1 MTGCAAHVPQKL
13 GIFEYFPVHI
23 STFQHFN
30 YVSVSRIIVELSAED
45 GEATDSLDSAPG
57 IPVSDLGTILQ
68 EARRLELEV
77 VGVAL
82 NLDVSGSLDHE
93 ANLGRVVRGLGVAE
107 AAVVAARDCGVELRS
122 VHLGQ
127 ICCSALN
134 LPAHFAADINTI
146 LARDVFASLRVSADA
161 STFLVSSCV
170 TLAAQITAAAEV
182 AAKDPAMSYAVNE
195 SVFGAFS
202 GNLAAP
208 ECCLTAP
215 LVLGGRGG
223 RRRGAS
229 GQLLD
234 CAITGL
240 TGSSLDTVV
249 PLGDVVLPR
258 MEAGDWLL
266 FPDMGARSLSEYEAS
281 SRKIVGNK
289 SFVCIRNT
297 ARSTTTT
304 SKNPMGNFESVT
316 SEKAAVNIDL
326 DLQSTQSYNGA
337 GLKGEIDL
345 RKTFIYDEN

>member
-1 MTGCAAHVPQKL
+1 M
-13 GIFEYFPVHI
+13 
-23 STFQHFN
+23 
-30 YVSVSRIIVELSAED
+30 ELSAED
-45 GEATDSLDSAPG
+45 REATDSLDSASG

-146 LARDVFASLRVSADA
+146 LARDVFSSLRVSADA

-182 AAKDPAMSYAVNE
+182 AAKDPAMSYVVNE

-234 CAITGL
+234 CVISGL
-240 TGSSLDTVV
+240 TGSEVDTVV

-304 SKNPMGNFESVT
+304 SKKPMGNFESVT